1 MSELLTKGTDERE
14 FKDSKL
20 GRIPKNWEITS
31 LNQNLELLTD
41 FEANG
46 SFADVKSNVRV
57 FNEPNYAWYV
67 RATDLEKKTP
77 LSNVKYVD
85 KETYEFLRKTTLID
99 KEVLI
104 AKRGEIGKVYF
115 FRGAGVPATAAP
127 NTYVLRLKKSLDPF
141 YLYCY
146 LTSPFGNQRLKRI
159 NASTTIGAL
168 YKDDVKKFKLPL
180 PPLPE
185 QKKIASI
192 LTSVDEVIDNTQK
205 QIDKL
210 QDLKKAIMNEL
221 LTKGIGHTEF
231 KDSELGRIPKSWGV
245 VSLDKVCKV
254 RQGLQIP
261 IRDRFKGAATGRYP
275 YLTVSWI
282 NSKFDIDKAEFI
294 ANPSDSVVLKS
305 NEFVVGR
312 TGAVGQIFDGLECVF
327 HNNFFAVSLLTDS
340 VEKEFLKHFLKWHT
354 TQDLLLKLAGSTTIP
369 DLNHGD
375 FYSINVGLPPVEEQC
390 RVVSQVN
397 SIDTTLR
404 EIRLK
409 LNALMSLKKSLM
421 QDLLTG
427 KVRVTVN

>member
-1 MSELLTKGTDERE
+1 MSELLTKGTDETE

-20 GRIPKNWEITS
+20 GRIPTNWEITS

-57 FNEPNYAWYV
+57 FSEPNYAWYV

-115 FRGAGVPATAAP
+115 FRNAGVPATAAP

-168 YKDDVKKFKLPL
+168 YKDDVKKFKLPT

-192 LTSVDEVIDNTQK
+192 LTSVDEVIENTQK

-210 QDLKKAIMNEL
+210 QDLKKATMSEL

-231 KDSELGRIPKSWGV
+231 KDSELGQIPKSWEVGRFDDFITLQRGHDLPTQNRKKGV
-245 VSLDKVCKV
+245 VPIFGSNGIV
-254 RQGLQIP
+254 GLHNNSI
-261 IRDRFKGAATGRYP
+261 IKETGVITGRSGSIGEVHFVKGLYWALNTTL
-275 YLTVSWI
+275 YVKDFHG
-282 NSKFDIDKAEFI
+282 NDAEFI
-294 ANPSDSVVLKS
+294 SHYLKFFDL
-305 NEFVVGR
+305 ERFA
-312 TGAVGQIFDGLECVF
+312 TGTGVPTLNRNDVHNQIIKF
-327 HNNFFAVSLLTDS
+327 
-340 VEKEFLKHFLKWHT
+340 
-354 TQDLLLKLAGSTTIP
+354 
-369 DLNHGD
+369 
-375 FYSINVGLPPVEEQC
+375 PPFEEQLKIC
-390 RVVSQVN
+390 DAIGVIESRLELILMKLSQ
-397 SIDTTLR
+397 
-404 EIRLK
+404 
-409 LNALMSLKKSLM
+409 AQSLKKSLM